1 MIFFE
6 VGLLGLNSTF
16 GSKKATFFSIVLKCK
31 LGSWTEKISIEKRKV
46 FRRGKERKR
55 KKKLPRHTSR
65 HSFLFPIESPQ
76 NVE

>member
-55 KKKLPRHTSR
+55 KKKLPRH
-65 HSFLFPIESPQ
+65 SFLFPIESPQ